1 MKKGKVYLI
10 GAGPGDPGLIT
21 VKGLACLKK
30 ADVVIYDYLA
40 NEELLR
46 SVKEGAERVYAGK
59 KGGDHA
65 LSQEQ
70 INALIIR
77 KATEGKIVARLKG
90 GDPFIFGRGGEEA
103 EKMAEAGIPFEIIP
117 GVTSAIAVPAY
128 AGIPL
133 THRDFTSTVAF
144 ITGHED
150 PSKDESKISWDKI
163 ATGAGTLVFLMGA
176 GNLPTIAAE
185 LMKNG
190 RDPETPVALIR
201 RGTLPE
207 QETTIGKLATIGEIV
222 RTKKIKPPL
231 IILVGEVV
239 GLRDRLNWF
248 ESLPFF
254 GKKILV
260 TRAREQASDLSERL
274 RELGAMPVEFPTIEV
289 IPPESWAD
297 VDHCAAQMAMYDW
310 VIFTSVNGVKFF
322 LERLFTLGRDIRDLK
337 GPRVCAIG
345 PKTAEALE
353 ALKIRVDFVPSEYRA
368 EAIFAGLRN
377 ENLKGK
383 RILIPRA
390 KGARDVLPK
399 ELEKA
404 GALVDVVE
412 VYRTV
417 RPGGNAEG
425 IKNLLRERAIAAIA
439 FTSSSTVSNFVEMLG
454 VQEAQKLTARI
465 PIASIGPITAG
476 KARSFG
482 IETTVMP
489 QEYTIPALVD
499 ALAEYFTT
507 ESTEID
513 FKMKIKNRKGK

>member
-40 NEELLR
+40 NEQLL
-46 SVKEGAERVYAGK
+46 SSAKEGAERVYVGK
-59 KGGDHA
+59 KGGDHT

-77 KATEGKIVARLKG
+77 EAKEGKIVARLKG

-103 EKMAEAGIPFEIIP
+103 EEMTEAGIPFEIIP
-117 GVTSAIAVPAY
+117 GITSAIAVPAY

-133 THRDFTSTVAF
+133 THRDYTSTVAF

-150 PSKDESKISWDKI
+150 PTKEESKIAWDKI
-163 ATGAGTLVFLMGA
+163 SLGAGTLVFLMGA

-207 QETTIGKLATIGEIV
+207 QETIVGKLGAIGEIA
-222 RTKKIKPPL
+222 RREKIKPPL
-231 IILVGEVV
+231 IIVVGEVV
-239 GLRDRLNWF
+239 ALREKLSWF
-248 ESLPFF
+248 ESLPLF
-254 GKKILV
+254 GKRILV
-260 TRAREQASDLSERL
+260 TRSREQASDLSERL

-297 VDHCAAQMAMYDW
+297 VDHCAAQMTMYDW
-310 VIFTSVNGVKFF
+310 IIFTSVNGVKYF
-322 LERLFTLGRDIRDLK
+322 LERLFTLGGDIRDLQ

-353 ALKIRVDFVPSEYRA
+353 VLKVRIDFIPSEYRA
-368 EAIFAGLRN
+368 ESIFAGLRD

-390 KGARDVLPK
+390 KVARDVLPE
-399 ELEKA
+399 ELRKA
-404 GALVDVVE
+404 GAMVDVVE

-417 RPGGNAEG
+417 RPGGNAEEVEA
-425 IKNLLRERAIAAIA
+425 LLKEGAISAVT
-439 FTSSSTVSNFVEMLG
+439 FTSSSTVINFVEMVGAQAVRKLIAG
-454 VQEAQKLTARI
+454 V
-465 PIASIGPITAG
+465 PIASIGPVTAE
-476 KARSFG
+476 KAQSFG

-489 QEYTIPALVD
+489 KEYTIPALVD
-499 ALAEYFTT
+499 ALAEYF
-507 ESTEID
+507 
-513 FKMKIKNRKGK
+513 KKK

>member
-30 ADVVIYDYLA
+30 ADVVVYDYLA
-40 NEELLR
+40 NEQLL
-46 SVKEGAERVYAGK
+46 SSAKEGAERVYVGK
-59 KGGDHA
+59 RGGDHT
-65 LSQEQ
+65 LSQEK
-70 INALIIR
+70 INALII
-77 KATEGKIVARLKG
+77 KSAEDGKIVARLKG

-103 EKMAEAGIPFEIIP
+103 EEMAKAGVPFEIVP
-117 GVTSAIAVPAY
+117 GVTSAIAAPAY

-150 PSKDESKISWDKI
+150 PTKEESKIAWDKI
-163 ATGAGTLVFLMGA
+163 SMGAGTLVFLMGA

-201 RGTLPE
+201 WGTLPE
-207 QETTIGKLATIGEIV
+207 QETTLGKLGTIGEIV
-222 RTKKIKPPL
+222 QTKKIKPPV

-239 GLRDRLNWF
+239 SLRDKLNWF
-248 ESLPFF
+248 EKLPFF
-254 GKKILV
+254 GKRILV
-260 TRAREQASDLSERL
+260 TRSREQASDLSERL
-274 RELGAMPVEFPTIEV
+274 RDLGAMPVEFPTIEV

-297 VDHCAAQMAMYDW
+297 ADHCAANLAKYDW
-310 VIFTSVNGVKFF
+310 IIFTSVNGVKFF
-322 LERLFTLGRDIRDLK
+322 LERLFALGFDIRDLK
-337 GPRVCAIG
+337 GPRMCAIG

-353 ALKIRVDFVPSEYRA
+353 ALKVRVDFVPPEYRA
-368 EAIFAGLRN
+368 EAIFAGLRI
-377 ENLKGK
+377 EDLKGK

-390 KGARDVLPK
+390 KIARDVLPE
-399 ELEKA
+399 ELRKA
-404 GALVDVVE
+404 GASVEVVE

-417 RPGGNAEG
+417 RPEGNAVEDKG
-425 IKNLLRERAIAAIA
+425 WLREGAISAIT
-439 FTSSSTVSNFVEMLG
+439 FTSSSTVSNFVEMIG
-454 VQEAQKLTARI
+454 VPDARQLTAGV
-465 PIASIGPITAG
+465 PIASIGPITRE

-482 IETTVMP
+482 IRTTVMP
-489 QEYTIPALVD
+489 NEYTIPALVE

-507 ESTEID
+507 ETQ
-513 FKMKIKNRKGK
+513 RTQR

>member
-30 ADVVIYDYLA
+30 ADVVVYDYLA
-40 NEELLR
+40 NEQLL
-46 SVKEGAERVYAGK
+46 SSAKEGAERVYVGK
-59 KGGDHA
+59 RGGDHT
-65 LSQEQ
+65 LSQEK
-70 INALIIR
+70 INALII
-77 KATEGKIVARLKG
+77 KSAEDGKIVARLKG

-103 EKMAEAGIPFEIIP
+103 EEMAKAGVPFEIVP

-150 PSKDESKISWDKI
+150 PTKEESKIAWDKI
-163 ATGAGTLVFLMGA
+163 STGAGTLVFLMGA

-201 RGTLPE
+201 WGTLPE
-207 QETTIGKLATIGEIV
+207 QETTLGKLGTIGEIV
-222 RTKKIKPPL
+222 QTRKIKPPV

-239 GLRDRLNWF
+239 SLRDKLNWF
-248 ESLPFF
+248 EKLPFF
-254 GKKILV
+254 GKRILV
-260 TRAREQASDLSERL
+260 TRSREQASDLSERL
-274 RELGAMPVEFPTIEV
+274 RDLGARPVEFPTIEV

-297 VDHCAAQMAMYDW
+297 ADHCAANLAKYDW
-310 VIFTSVNGVKFF
+310 IIFTSVNGVKFF
-322 LERLFTLGRDIRDLK
+322 LERLFALGFDIRDLK
-337 GPRVCAIG
+337 GPRMCAIG

-353 ALKIRVDFVPSEYRA
+353 ALKVRVDFVPPEYRA
-368 EAIFAGLRN
+368 EAIFAGLRI
-377 ENLKGK
+377 EDLKGK

-390 KGARDVLPK
+390 KIARDVLPE
-399 ELEKA
+399 ELRKA
-404 GALVDVVE
+404 GASVEVVE

-417 RPGGNAEG
+417 RPEGNAEE
-425 IKNLLRERAIAAIA
+425 IKGWLREGAISAIT
-439 FTSSSTVSNFVEMLG
+439 FTSSSTVSNFVEMIG
-454 VQEAQKLTARI
+454 VPEARQLTAGV
-465 PIASIGPITAG
+465 PIASIGPITRE

-482 IETTVMP
+482 IRTTVMP
-489 QEYTIPALVD
+489 NEYTIPALVE
-499 ALAEYFTT
+499 ALAEF
-507 ESTEID
+507 
-513 FKMKIKNRKGK
+513 FRK

>member
-30 ADVVIYDYLA
+30 ADVVVYDHLA
-40 NEELLR
+40 NEQLLSSAR
-46 SVKEGAERVYAGK
+46 EGSERVYVGK
-59 KGGDHA
+59 KGGDHT
-65 LSQEQ
+65 LSQEK
-70 INALIIR
+70 INALILKR
-77 KATEGKIVARLKG
+77 AEDGKIVARLKG

-103 EKMAEAGIPFEIIP
+103 EELAKAGVPFEIVP

-150 PSKDESKISWDKI
+150 PTKEESKIAWEKI
-163 ATGAGTLVFLMGA
+163 STGAGTLVFLMGV

-190 RDPETPVALIR
+190 RAPETPVALIR
-201 RGTLPE
+201 WGTLPE
-207 QETTIGKLATIGEIV
+207 QETILGKLGTIGEIV
-222 RTKKIKPPL
+222 QKKTIKPPV

-239 GLRDRLNWF
+239 SLRDKLNWF
-248 ESLPFF
+248 EKLPFF
-254 GKKILV
+254 GKRILV
-260 TRAREQASDLSERL
+260 TRSREQASDLSERL
-274 RELGAMPVEFPTIEV
+274 RDLGGVAVEFPTIEV

-297 VDHCAAQMAMYDW
+297 IDHCAAHVAKYDW
-310 VIFTSVNGVKFF
+310 IIFTSVNGVKFF
-322 LERLFTLGRDIRDLK
+322 LERLFALGFDIRDLK

-377 ENLKGK
+377 EDLKGK

-390 KGARDVLPK
+390 KIARDVLPE
-399 ELEKA
+399 ELGKA
-404 GALVDVVE
+404 GSLVEVLE
-412 VYRTV
+412 VYRTI
-417 RPGGNAEG
+417 RPEANAEEVKDWLKEG
-425 IKNLLRERAIAAIA
+425 TISAIT
-439 FTSSSTVSNFVEMLG
+439 FTSSSTVSNFVEMIG
-454 VQEAQKLTARI
+454 VPEARQLTAVV
-465 PIASIGPITAG
+465 PVGSIGPITAD

-482 IETTVMP
+482 IQTTVMP
-489 QEYTIPALVD
+489 EEYTIPALVE
-499 ALAEYFTT
+499 ALAEF
-507 ESTEID
+507 
-513 FKMKIKNRKGK
+513 FKK